1 MPGPLP
7 KPANQ
12 RRRPNAG
19 KGSTN
24 LRPTDTPTVPKLP
37 FAVCEATQEW
47 WTDIWTSQMAGEWLS
62 SDRHGLFLLARLVE
76 DYWTADDAGL
86 RAKLAVEIRLQRQCY
101 GLAPLDRRRLQWN
114 VVEEPVTAVTKTPS
128 RRPAKA
134 DPRLK
139 VMR

>member
-7 KPANQ
+7 KPATQ

-24 LRPTDTPTVPKLP
+24 LRATDAPTVPKLP
-37 FAVCEATQEW
+37 FTVCEATQTW
-47 WTDIWTSQMAGEWLS
+47 WTDIWTSQMAGEWLP
-62 SDRHGLFLLARLVE
+62 SDRHGLVLLARLVE
-76 DYWTADDAGL
+76 DYWTAEDAGL

-114 VVEEPVTAVTKTPS
+114 VVETPKTAPVKAPA
-128 RRPAKA
+128 RRQSKP

-139 VMR
+139 VI

>member
-1 MPGPLP
+1 
-7 KPANQ
+7 
-12 RRRPNAG
+12 
-19 KGSTN
+19 
-24 LRPTDTPTVPKLP
+24 
-37 FAVCEATQEW
+37 
-47 WTDIWTSQMAGEWLS
+47 MAGEWLP

-76 DYWTADDAGL
+76 DYWTAEDAGL

-114 VVEEPVTAVTKTPS
+114 VVEPPAITPPKAPT

-139 VMR
+139 VI